1 MDPIADMLVIIKNG
15 YLAHKEQVSM
25 RYSKFRL
32 EVAKTLEKESFIG
45 KVNKADSKITAELIY
60 VANKPRLSEI
70 KKVSK
75 SGLRVYIKS
84 KKIKSLKSGKGSY
97 IISTPDGVMSGKEA
111 KKKNLGGEVICLV
124 W

>member
-1 MDPIADMLVIIKNG
+1 MIVIIKNG